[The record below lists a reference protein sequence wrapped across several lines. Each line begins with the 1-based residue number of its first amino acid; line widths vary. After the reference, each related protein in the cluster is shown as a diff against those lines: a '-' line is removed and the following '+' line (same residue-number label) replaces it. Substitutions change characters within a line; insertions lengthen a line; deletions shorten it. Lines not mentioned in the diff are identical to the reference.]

1 MGRCIRCVTFT
12 AGSFQ
17 QRNGAPLRANSYCT
31 EIAVAMVSCGLY
43 NARMN
48 KKKIDEDALAEAY
61 NRALELEKAGD
72 IDAAVEAYQEV
83 LAIDPDDH
91 GGAAVR
97 IASMGR
103 GETPVRA
110 P

>member
-1 MGRCIRCVTFT
+1 
-12 AGSFQ
+12 
-17 QRNGAPLRANSYCT
+17 
-31 EIAVAMVSCGLY
+31 
-43 NARMN
+43 MN
-48 KKKIDEDALAEAY
+48 KKKIDEEALAEAY
-61 NRALELEKAGD
+61 NRALALEKAGD
-72 IDAAVEAYQEV
+72 IDAAVEAYQDV

-103 GETPVRA
+103 GETPVRRVECRRRLI